1 MKARPIRIDQLTA
14 ALFNHLAENTR
25 ILNKLTA
32 DAGQVRTMD
41 DCQKLFDQ
49 TGRQVDARDTANQ
62 GSTYNEYYGYTVEY
76 WLHSGQIG
84 VRLTDGQPG
93 GRAVKFGPLDKPL
106 AEKPGIPYDEL
117 MAELQN

>member
-49 TGRQVDARDTANQ
+49 TGRQVDAQDTANQ
-62 GSTYNEYYGYTVEY
+62 GSLTTSTTATRWSTG
-76 WLHSGQIG
+76 SIAA
-84 VRLTDGQPG
+84 RLVSD
-93 GRAVKFGPLDKPL
+93 
-106 AEKPGIPYDEL
+106 
-117 MAELQN
+117 